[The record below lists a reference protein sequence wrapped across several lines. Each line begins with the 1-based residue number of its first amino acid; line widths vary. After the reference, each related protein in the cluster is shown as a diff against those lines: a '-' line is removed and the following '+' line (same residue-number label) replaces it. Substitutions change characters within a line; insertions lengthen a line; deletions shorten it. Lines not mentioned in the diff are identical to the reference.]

1 MADIPYEKILAGHYD
16 HVKVVTHRG
25 HSGWTRKVNIQMR
38 KLVHIFTEKEAFC
51 NMLDYMFLLGN
62 RWTLKDLCNNLMTQ
76 VMYAPHLD
84 LIISCSTTSTNS
96 LVLGMKEKNKIQ
108 MRT

>member
-1 MADIPYEKILAGHYD
+1 MNIKGLIGHKGDSYVFSPSHYPLSDVTDVQYEKILAGQYE

-25 HSGWTRKVNIQMR
+25 HSGWTRK
-38 KLVHIFTEKEAFC
+38 
-51 NMLDYMFLLGN
+51 
-62 RWTLKDLCNNLMTQ
+62 

-96 LVLGMKEKNKIQ
+96 LVLGMKEKNKTQ